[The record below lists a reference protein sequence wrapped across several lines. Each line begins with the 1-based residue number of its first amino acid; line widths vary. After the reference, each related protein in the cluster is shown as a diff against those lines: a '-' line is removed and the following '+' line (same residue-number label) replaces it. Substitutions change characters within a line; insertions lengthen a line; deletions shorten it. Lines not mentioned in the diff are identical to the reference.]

1 MKAWLLPLAAAAL
14 LPAAPLQAF
23 VPGTVTM
30 ASEAVVGAPAAG
42 TYRVHVIDVGTGLSV
57 FVEGQDFTLLY
68 DAGSNDDFG
77 RGADAD
83 RVLAYLKT
91 VRPDLTT
98 IDHVVL
104 SHPHKDH
111 VEMMDDVLE
120 GYAIGAVWDSGSLN
134 DTCGYRAF
142 LDVVAEKHIAYH
154 DALGADGTHDA
165 KVKKVSCHGKQRPA
179 TTLRLPRGTRIGPV
193 PLTVPLGA
201 GAEMTFLHADGTRKG
216 PSDFNESSV
225 VVRLT
230 LGGRTVL
237 LPGDG
242 EAGGRQLPKLE
253 PRPNSTEGQILACC
267 TASLRSD
274 VLVASHH
281 GSKTS
286 SRVRFLDA
294 IAASEYIVS
303 VGPKA
308 YSGTVLPDKEVMA
321 EYDRRGTVWRTNL
334 TDKTCGKAPTKIGK
348 PADGKPGGCDN
359 VVVAIDAAG
368 ALAVGYFRAA
378 R

>member
-1 MKAWLLPLAAAAL
+1 VRARARFALFAAL
-14 LPAAPLQAF
+14 LAASPAAAF
-23 VPGTVTM
+23 VPGTATLPS
-30 ASEAVVGAPAAG
+30 AQVVGTPAAG

-57 FVEGQDFTLLY
+57 FVEGGDFTLLY

-77 RGADAD
+77 RGDAD
-83 RVLAYLKT
+83 RVLAYLRA
-91 VRPDLTT
+91 VRPDLRR
-98 IDHVVL
+98 IDHVIL

-111 VEMMDDVLE
+111 VEMMDDML
-120 GYAIGAVWDSGSLN
+120 GAYDIGAVWDSGALN

-142 LDVVAEKHIAYH
+142 LDAVAEKRIAYH
-154 DALGADGTHDA
+154 DALGGDGTHDA
-165 KVKKVSCHGKQRPA
+165 KVKKASCHGRQRPA
-179 TTLRLPRGTRIGPV
+179 TTLHLARGSRIGPV
-193 PLTVPLGA
+193 PLTVPLSA
-201 GAEMTFLHADGTRKG
+201 GAEMTFLHADGTRRG
-216 PSDFNESSV
+216 PSDFNEASV
-225 VVRLT
+225 VVRLS

-242 EAGGRQLPKLE
+242 EAGGRQLPTLT

-267 TASLRSD
+267 MAALRSD

-294 IAASEYIVS
+294 IGASQYIVS

-308 YSGTVLPDKEVMA
+308 YSGTVLPDREVIA
-321 EYDRRGTVWRTNL
+321 EYERRGTVWRT
-334 TDKTCGKAPTKIGK
+334 DVSDRTCGTARVKIGA

-359 VVVAIDAAG
+359 VVVDIGPADAMT
-368 ALAVGYFRAA
+368 VGYYRGG